1 MDARNTFIGGSDVGA
16 IMGVSPYRGP
26 VGLWRLKMGR
36 EAQEDAPILRAG
48 HHFEPFVF
56 SELTRAGYRVRQC
69 SGETVRHPHHE
80 WAGATLDGYID
91 IDGDACIVDAKMSR
105 KVIDPNDPTTIPDE
119 WVLQMHHYAWV
130 TGISRAFLG
139 VCNTAG
145 GFEVTLIEV
154 PLDLG
159 WYQSVV
165 VPRLAE
171 FWACVVEDRIPEPA
185 PYVERD
191 PIPEIPEAADAVARY
206 TYAADAEKAAS
217 EAKDAARA
225 DILRCI
231 DAAGRPKKVKA
242 GGATISVVQSAG
254 RETIDAKGLREA
266 HPDIAAT
273 FTRTGEPSVSIRVT
287 KGKTK

>member
-26 VGLWRLKMGR
+26 VGLWRLKTGR
-36 EAQEDAPILRAG
+36 DAQEDAPILRAG

-56 SELTRAGYRVRQC
+56 SELARAGHIVRRC
-69 SGETVRHPHHE
+69 SGETVRHPHHD

-91 IDGDACIVDAKMSR
+91 IDGAACIIDAKMSR
-105 KVIDPNDPTTIPDE
+105 RVIDPNDPTTIPDE

-130 TGISRAFLG
+130 TGHSRAFLG

-145 GFEVTLIEV
+145 GFEVALIEV

-159 WYQSVV
+159 WYVATV
-165 VPRLAE
+165 VPRLID
-171 FWACVVEDRIPEPA
+171 FWRCVVEDRAPEPA

-191 PIPEIPEAADAVARY
+191 PLPELPEAADAVARY
-206 TYAADAEKAAS
+206 TYAADAEKAAG

-225 DILRCI
+225 DILRII
-231 DAAGRPKKVKA
+231 DAAGRPKKVKS

-266 HPDIAAT
+266 YPDIAAA
-273 FTRTGEPSVSIRVT
+273 FTRTGEPSTSIRVT

>member
-26 VGLWRLKMGR
+26 VGLWRLKTGR
-36 EAQEDAPILRAG
+36 DVQDDSPIRRAG
-48 HHFEPFVF
+48 HHFEPFIF
-56 SELTRAGYRVRQC
+56 DELTRAGHVVEPWP
-69 SGETVRHPHHE
+69 GHTIRHVDHP
-80 WAGATLDGYID
+80 WAGATLDGMAIV
-91 IDGDACIVDAKMSR
+91 DGEPCILDAKMSR
-105 KVIDPNDPTTIPDE
+105 RVIDPNDPTTIPDE

-130 TGISRAFLG
+130 TGHSRAFLG

-145 GFEVTLIEV
+145 GFDVTLIEV

-159 WYQSVV
+159 WYVATV
-165 VPRLAE
+165 VPRLID
-171 FWACVVEDRIPEPA
+171 FWRCVVEDRAPEPA

-191 PIPEIPEAADAVARY
+191 PLLELPEAADAVARY
-206 TYAADAEKAAS
+206 TYAADAEKAAG

-225 DILRCI
+225 EILRLI
-231 DAAGRPKKVKA
+231 DAAGRPKKVKS
-242 GGATISVVQSAG
+242 GGATISVIQSSG

-266 HPDIAAT
+266 HPDIAAA
-273 FTRTGEPSVSIRVT
+273 FTRIGEPSTSIRVT

>member
-16 IMGVSPYRGP
+16 IMGVSTYRGP
-26 VGLWRLKMGR
+26 VGLWRLKTGR
-36 EAQEDAPILRAG
+36 ERAQDAPILRAG
-48 HHFEPFVF
+48 HYFEPFVF
-56 SELTRAGYRVRQC
+56 DELARAGYLVGP
-69 SGETVRHPHHE
+69 SAGGTHRHPRHE
-80 WAGATLDGYID
+80 WAGATLDGFVYIND
-91 IDGDACIVDAKMSR
+91 EQCILDAKVSR

-130 TGISRAFLG
+130 TGIARAFLG

-145 GFEVTLIEV
+145 GFEVTLVEV

-159 WYQSVV
+159 WYESAV

-171 FWACVVEDRIPEPA
+171 FWACVVEDREPAPA

-191 PIPEIPEAADAVARY
+191 PLPELPEAADAVARY

-217 EAKDAARA
+217 EAKEAARA

-231 DAAGRPKKVKA
+231 DAAGRPKKIKA

-254 RETIDAKGLREA
+254 RETIDAKGLRDA

-273 FTRTGEPSVSIRVT
+273 FTRVGEPSTSIRVT